1 MPSQFASKNNSMY
14 QQQPEPF
21 FCHGHPLDK
30 LIQKL
35 ECFITNMIL
44 IFSQSDIMVLTTFSF
59 SSKLQLFTVKA
70 FRQRLT
76 SHSISIANLKTA
88 QQWLARYFKTLLSS
102 GYNTYWGHNFIFLQ
116 IIIQRVSPLSTQ
128 GNRWKELC
136 MLVNVNGF
144 RLLLCFSRSVS
155 LLKNNKNLV

>member
-1 MPSQFASKNNSMY
+1 MPAQLASKNNSMY

-21 FCHGHPLDK
+21 LCHGHLLDK

-35 ECFITNMIL
+35 EQFITNTIL
-44 IFSQSDIMVLTTFSF
+44 IFSQSDIIVLTTFSF
-59 SSKLQLFTVKA
+59 SSKFQLFTIKA
-70 FRQRLT
+70 LWQRLT
-76 SHSISIANLKTA
+76 SHSISIVNLKSA
-88 QQWLARYFKTLLSS
+88 QHWLAQYFKTLLSN

-116 IIIQRVSPLSTQ
+116 IIIQRVSPLSTL

-144 RLLLCFSRSVS
+144 RLLLYLCFSRSVS
-155 LLKNNKNLV
+155 LLKNN